1 MAFAGG
7 ALPGPLGLSATGPS
21 PDAVTLSAQRLAC
34 VAQDIAVLRFR
45 LSQLN
50 NVDWNS
56 TAATAFRHSLA
67 DADARFVMVDQQ
79 IGTAVELLG
88 NYAAYLRAVAD
99 AVTCGVPRWEDYPG
113 IGPSWGGNMGMIRVW
128 DRL

>member
-1 MAFAGG
+1 MAFTGG
-7 ALPGPLGLSATGPS
+7 ALPGPLGLSAAGPS

-34 VAQDIAVLRFR
+34 VAQDIAGLRFR

-56 TAATAFRHSLA
+56 TAASAFRHSLD
-67 DADARFVMVDQQ
+67 DADTRFVMVDQQ
-79 IGTAVELLG
+79 IGKAVELLG
-88 NYAAYLRAVAD
+88 SYATYIRAAAE
-99 AVTCGVPRWEDYPG
+99 AVTCGVPRWEIYPG
-113 IGPSWGGNMGMIRVW
+113 IGPSWGGHMGMIRVW